1 MKIPKPPPR
10 WEEHITAL
18 SKAGTIG
25 DYITRI
31 STKEVRKFIR
41 KADFKGQWRS
51 VRRAA
56 IVVLA
61 AVVGGHVGLWV
72 SWFWAIPTP
81 SYVLGG
87 AYRMMFAVFVL
98 TPLTAA
104 ASGLFAFLLIRVKQ
118 RAIRFALW
126 GAGLAP
132 AIVAEVIISQV
143 HDPTWPSWLSS
154 EGVRA
159 IGLSIGAIPL
169 LGALGGLAISY
180 MVDR

>member
-1 MKIPKPPPR
+1 M
-10 WEEHITAL
+10 
-18 SKAGTIG
+18 
-25 DYITRI
+25 
-31 STKEVRKFIR
+31 
-41 KADFKGQWRS
+41 
-51 VRRAA
+51 RRAS
-56 IVVLA
+56 IVVVA
-61 AVVGGHVGLWV
+61 ALVGGHVGLWV

-98 TPLTAA
+98 TPLAA
-104 ASGLFAFLLIRVKQ
+104 ATSGLFAFLLIRVKH

-132 AIVAEVIISQV
+132 AVVAEIVISQV
-143 HDPTWPSWLSS
+143 HDATSPSWLSS

-159 IGLSIGAIPL
+159 VGLLIGAIPL
-169 LGALGGLAISY
+169 FGALGGLAISH